1 MKKRLLGL
9 LLIPMTIA
17 LASCNASSIQFIEG
31 DSSDYQNAVNIKDSS
46 SSSSKKTLLYT
57 PVYEKASAT
66 LSLTEKTSK
75 ETSIEDTVSMVYDSV
90 VSIQASSTAAIS
102 SGSGV
107 LVSYDSN
114 LGLSYLVTC
123 FHVIEDASTFD
134 VTLTNGNTYS
144 AELVGGYEDL
154 DLAILSIEKLDLT
167 YAALFENSD
176 ELKLGSSV
184 ACIGNPLGIL
194 PGSVSSG
201 VVSYINRNVQT
212 DDYTTQTLIQT
223 DVAINSGNSGG
234 GLFNT
239 AGALIG
245 IVNAKYAESGIEG
258 LGFAIPSND
267 VVSTI
272 ENILDTAE
280 YDTANKV
287 WKSGYI
293 LGDYEYGFTISQ
305 GYYNQSFGRKSY
317 VYYVSMVSSNDT
329 YTGIELQT
337 NDIINSIK
345 VDYFDESKTDV
356 TYTVTQSEDPNAFL
370 YNLDLDLDDTL
381 IFNVTRN
388 GSTKDVSIDVK
399 QFIYSA

>member
-57 PVYEKASAT
+57 PVYEKTSAT

-123 FHVIEDASTFD
+123 FHVIEDASAFD

-201 VVSYINRNVQT
+201 VVSYINRKVQT